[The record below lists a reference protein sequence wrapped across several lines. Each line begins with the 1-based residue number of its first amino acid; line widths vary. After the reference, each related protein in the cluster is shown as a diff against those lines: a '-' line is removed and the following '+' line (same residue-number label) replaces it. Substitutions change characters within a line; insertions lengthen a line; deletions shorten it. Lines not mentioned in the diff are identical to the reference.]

1 MSQRQFK
8 TPRIVQTE
16 RPRFWFWLIALTGVV
31 WFAYLQG
38 LQHASYFASTSGTEV
53 MALRVRIDELQEEC
67 DRQREL
73 AARYQRAVQ
82 IDRAA
87 AEEVRESLRVAQEE
101 QAKLRKQVTFL
112 NSLISGKVTA
122 LDVSEVKLVRRGESS
137 KYAFSFLVSKRG
149 KGGERVGGRLELML
163 SGLLDGKV
171 VVFDENRLDIA
182 EGLKMGF
189 KHFQHFHG
197 KLKLPVGFI
206 PRELVIK
213 GYPYGKKFKPFEKH
227 IQLAGIDGRRGRS
240 WRQR

>member
-16 RPRFWFWLIALTGVV
+16 RRQVWPWLLGGVALAGVA
-31 WFAYLQG
+31 WLAYHQG
-38 LQHASYFASTSGTEV
+38 QQHAGYYANASEAEIT
-53 MALRVRIDELQEEC
+53 ALQARIGELREEC
-67 DRQREL
+67 DQQREL
-73 AARYQRAVQ
+73 AARYQRAAQ

-122 LDVSEVKLVRRGESS
+122 LEVSEVKLARQGNSS
-137 KYAFSFLVSKRG
+137 EYAFSFLVSKRD
-149 KGGERVGGRLELML
+149 KGGERVSGRLELRL
-163 SGLLDGKV
+163 SGLLDEK
-171 VVFDENRLDIA
+171 RLDIA
-182 EGLKMGF
+182 QGLKMGF
-189 KHFQHFHG
+189 KHFQRFGG

-213 GYPYGKKFKPFEKH
+213 GYPDGRKFKPFEKR
-227 IQLAGIDGRRGRS
+227 IKWQV
-240 WRQR
+240 